1 MLEKDSIY
9 SLAMIQVTGT
19 ATRRHCSPKKSWML
33 GRVLAIIEETIV
45 FKVPRLASQPLGQIM
60 LLLSREVHCNR
71 SCMNKT
77 LSVALW
83 DYSNPNRLN
92 NWNLK
97 NLEVRG
103 IRFDL
108 QNRCTLLEL

>member
-19 ATRRHCSPKKSWML
+19 ATKRHCSPKKSWMI
-33 GRVLAIIEETIV
+33 GRVLAVIEETIV
-45 FKVPRLASQPLGQIM
+45 FKAPFLSSQPLGQTV
-60 LLLSREVHCNR
+60 LLLSREIRCKR
-71 SCMNKT
+71 LCMNKT
-77 LSVALW
+77 LSAAFW
-83 DYSNPNRLN
+83 DHSNPNRLN

-103 IRFDL
+103 IRYDL
-108 QNRCTLLEL
+108 QTHCILLEL